1 MHTISRS
8 LFLTIVFGDRKT
20 EEYCCMKAKLFL
32 LGIILFPL
40 FSFSQQPTRNELLR
54 LYYQA
59 NLAANN
65 GQIDSAIVKYQTII
79 NLVPRYADPYL
90 KVAQL
95 CEKHADENTEWLGT
109 AITMYR
115 LYLNLELDDTK
126 SAEATIHLRALED
139 KMAVP
144 HFDEELANNQGS
156 MEDYAPGISEPD
168 KIVEP
173 LPAIPETAQTTT
185 SPTIQPQT
193 EEVLPQTEDAYKHIL
208 LESAAKVSE
217 NALFINPYT
226 IEIIPENTLASHEL
240 KQPDLEKLCGR
251 WVSLSRMSDGRE
263 AWIIDIEKQPT
274 ELRITL
280 NPNSGIFNLPQW
292 QQSFLKGRSSLLSL
306 ANDFSIVTTRPDITM
321 GTMKM
326 FDNLQ
331 SKITTGQINNAGF
344 LSFKYGIDLTYTPTS
359 DKYEWAK
366 SGIQFLGS
374 LIGGLTG
381 LNILNTLITNVAN
394 SLINKT
400 ETSDTNINYV
410 GSIEFTLKP
419 SSGFMLGSCK
429 EFLAES
435 LAKGPHELKNR
446 IFESEFCKVDTHYPG
461 YSGNYSTKT
470 EDVVAREKAI
480 IEQLSKA
487 EQTPENKYLLGM
499 LYAYNYGKDEF
510 AEAPQYSKD
519 AMQAL
524 QSAAEGGNVDALS
537 FLTNYFFCLSL
548 GDKLDNLPQS
558 YGSSSMD
565 ILMANATLPPKN
577 VRKASL
583 QYAQQYLVKLQ
594 AIAPAKAKIIEAEYK
609 INKSRDIDAAL
620 YLFKEAAQMG
630 DACAMNRTGEI
641 LLFEYNK
648 TTEAFEWF
656 SKASDLNEP
665 NAMLNMALLYRDGK
679 GVSQDVAQ
687 YITWLL
693 RSYEYGNLN
702 ALDELSNAYTKG
714 IGVSQDYNQAL
725 RYIDLKQDIAHDRYS
740 YLLKMAEIE
749 KQ

>member
-32 LGIILFPL
+32 LGLILFPL

-280 NPNSGIFNLPQW
+280 NPNSGIFNLP
-292 QQSFLKGRSSLLSL
+292 L
-306 ANDFSIVTTRPDITM
+306 
-321 GTMKM
+321 
-326 FDNLQ
+326 
-331 SKITTGQINNAGF
+331 
-344 LSFKYGIDLTYTPTS
+344 
-359 DKYEWAK
+359 
-366 SGIQFLGS
+366 
-374 LIGGLTG
+374 
-381 LNILNTLITNVAN
+381 
-394 SLINKT
+394 
-400 ETSDTNINYV
+400 
-410 GSIEFTLKP
+410 
-419 SSGFMLGSCK
+419 
-429 EFLAES
+429 
-435 LAKGPHELKNR
+435 
-446 IFESEFCKVDTHYPG
+446 
-461 YSGNYSTKT
+461 
-470 EDVVAREKAI
+470 
-480 IEQLSKA
+480 
-487 EQTPENKYLLGM
+487 
-499 LYAYNYGKDEF
+499 
-510 AEAPQYSKD
+510 
-519 AMQAL
+519 
-524 QSAAEGGNVDALS
+524 
-537 FLTNYFFCLSL
+537 
-548 GDKLDNLPQS
+548 
-558 YGSSSMD
+558 
-565 ILMANATLPPKN
+565 
-577 VRKASL
+577 
-583 QYAQQYLVKLQ
+583 
-594 AIAPAKAKIIEAEYK
+594 
-609 INKSRDIDAAL
+609 
-620 YLFKEAAQMG
+620 
-630 DACAMNRTGEI
+630 
-641 LLFEYNK
+641 
-648 TTEAFEWF
+648 
-656 SKASDLNEP
+656 
-665 NAMLNMALLYRDGK
+665 
-679 GVSQDVAQ
+679 
-687 YITWLL
+687 
-693 RSYEYGNLN
+693 
-702 ALDELSNAYTKG
+702 
-714 IGVSQDYNQAL
+714 
-725 RYIDLKQDIAHDRYS
+725 
-740 YLLKMAEIE
+740 
-749 KQ
+749 